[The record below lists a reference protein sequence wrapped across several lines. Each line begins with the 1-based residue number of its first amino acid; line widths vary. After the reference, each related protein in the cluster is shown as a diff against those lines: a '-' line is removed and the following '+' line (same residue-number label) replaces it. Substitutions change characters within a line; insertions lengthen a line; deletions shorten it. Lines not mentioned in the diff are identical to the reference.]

1 MVIFNST
8 GEFMIIKFKQ
18 TYSEQSPS
26 CIISE
31 QIQGNVS
38 AIVYQEKV
46 FEASDQINED
56 IIFDLSGRQYA
67 LTKIKNVQLVMKDS
81 DGKEKLF
88 ELGVNEITKRWEM
101 NGTSYANLKEL
112 YYDIHL

>member
-1 MVIFNST
+1 MRHQIIFGTSVVNNAPPSINNPTITFPGQSMT
-8 GEFMIIKFKQ
+8 G
-18 TYSEQSPS
+18 QS
-26 CIISE
+26 
-31 QIQGNVS
+31 G
-38 AIVYQEKV
+38 
-46 FEASDQINED
+46 FQINED